1 VTGRLPFDPD
11 KMKRK
16 RDGTTR
22 AARGSVSSTES
33 DKPISVSQLAARIET
48 AVKQTFPTTI
58 RVLAEVS
65 AVTHRTHYYFTLKD
79 EHASVSAVLF
89 ASSAKRSKTLPTHGD
104 QVIAKG
110 RLDYYAPSGRLS
122 LIVDSLEPVGA
133 GALER
138 KLRELVDELKAKGWL
153 DDAIK
158 KPLPVFPRR
167 IAVITSETS
176 AALQD
181 VLDTARKRCPAVD
194 IAILDVRVQGDRATT
209 EIASAIRYVSTNHDW
224 LGIDA
229 IILTRGGG
237 SLEDL
242 WSFNERAVAK
252 AIHDCAVPVV
262 AAIGHETDTTVA
274 ELVADLRCA
283 TPTQAAMRLVPDRA
297 ALLEQLDAL
306 TRRLTRETRAS
317 ITTRADHLT
326 RLATRGPLADPARL
340 VDPARAKLTPLAR
353 HLRAAIEST
362 RATARRDLDR
372 LALRLARHQPAAVH
386 ARRDQQ
392 LSDLTARL
400 RASVTSRIARRNDNL
415 LALARELDAIS
426 PLRVLDRGYSVTT
439 TESGALVRSASALK
453 PGDPLNTRLPDGVVH
468 STVAGANTPLTPT
481 TKPKPRRRLQS
492 PDQMDLF

>member
-1 VTGRLPFDPD
+1 
-11 KMKRK
+11 MKRK
-16 RDGTTR
+16 RDSTTR
-22 AARGSVSSTES
+22 PARGAVSSQDT

-89 ASSAKRSKTLPTHGD
+89 ASSAKRTKAIPTHGD

-138 KLRELVDELKAKGWL
+138 KLRELVDELKAAGWL
-153 DDAIK
+153 DESIK
-158 KPLPVFPRR
+158 KPLPLFPRR

-194 IAILDVRVQGDRATT
+194 LATFDVRVQGDRATA
-209 EIASAIRYVSTNHDW
+209 EIASAISYVSTNHEW

-306 TRRLTRETRAS
+306 ARRLTRETRSS
-317 ITTRADHLT
+317 ITGRADHLT
-326 RLATRGPLADPARL
+326 RLAAQGPLADPARL
-340 VDPARAKLTPLAR
+340 VHPARAKLDPLAR
-353 HLRAAIEST
+353 HLRAAIDAT
-362 RATARRDLDR
+362 RANARRDLDH
-372 LALRLARHQPAAVH
+372 LALRLAKHQPAAVH
-386 ARRDQQ
+386 ARRDQH
-392 LSDLTARL
+392 LTALTDRL
-400 RASVTSRIARRNDNL
+400 RTATASRIARRNDNL

-439 TESGALVRSASALK
+439 TEDGSVVRSAAALK
-453 PGDPLNTRLPDGVVH
+453 PGDTLRTRLPDATVP
-468 STVAGANTPLTPT
+468 STVTAPNTPIKS
-481 TKPKPRRRLQS
+481 TKRPKPRRRLQS